1 MNELILGIST
11 GFHDS
16 SACLVDEKG
25 NILFASSEERFS
37 RIKGDSSFPHRSIQ
51 EAINITKDS
60 GNNISTI
67 CIHENIFNRN
77 KEKFTIKNFLRHP
90 KSYFTKYKSIHN
102 DLDEINSLCRKLE
115 LDKACVWFSQHH
127 LSHAYASISVVMEE
141 MDCPVL
147 DAIGEK
153 VLG

>member
-51 EAINITKDS
+51 EAINITKAS

-77 KEKFTIKNFLRHP
+77 KEKFTIKNFLSHP
-90 KSYFTKYKSIHN
+90 KSYFAKYKSIN

-115 LDKACVWFSQHH
+115 LDK
-127 LSHAYASISVVMEE
+127 VV
-141 MDCPVL
+141 
-147 DAIGEK
+147 
-153 VLG
+153 